1 MNWFKTIIL
10 KSRKYILSSVF
21 ENEQVSIVT
30 VNGTLLSNKESVLPL
45 DLLNSSHNDCSFSS
59 GGTWKENMIF
69 WLNLKQLA
77 AKTWLLY
84 CSSNFVMR
92 DISIYGS
99 VVVVSAAKAGTQIMA
114 AITHITK
121 ADISFFFISYSFLI
135 LCCKCCCLT
144 LQSGFTIF
152 IVQESDR
159 QSQKM

>member
-92 DISIYGS
+92 DISICGVIYNS
-99 VVVVSAAKAGTQIMA
+99 WQI
-114 AITHITK
+114 HQVQWLRVR
-121 ADISFFFISYSFLI
+121 SFFFISYSFLI